1 MHCHYADYLTRA
13 LQKYLVLR
21 YTLDIALFSSTFSLQ
36 HYLFYLYFLN
46 RNITLVALV
55 SIHCL
60 YSYFRFDETQ
70 EQGFT
75 NRGKRTSP
83 GMSKIVHSYE
93 LDKNRYI
100 KRMQIL

>member
-1 MHCHYADYLTRA
+1 
-13 LQKYLVLR
+13 
-21 YTLDIALFSSTFSLQ
+21 
-36 HYLFYLYFLN
+36 
-46 RNITLVALV
+46 LVALV

-60 YSYFRFDETQ
+60 YLCFDEIQ

-83 GMSKIVHSYE
+83 GMSKVVHSYD

-100 KRMQIL
+100 KRMQILNRIENVNHI